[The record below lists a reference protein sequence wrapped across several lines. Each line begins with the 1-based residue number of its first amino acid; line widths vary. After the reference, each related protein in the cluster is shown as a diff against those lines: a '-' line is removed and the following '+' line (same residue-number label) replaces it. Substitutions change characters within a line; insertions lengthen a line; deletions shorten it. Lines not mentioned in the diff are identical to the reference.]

1 MADFRHFEY
10 CYIAIS
16 PNYRPFW
23 WSLVRWRRSWER
35 ETFN

>member
-10 CYIAIS
+10 GYIAMS

-23 WSLVRWRRSWER
+23 WSLVR
-35 ETFN
+35 